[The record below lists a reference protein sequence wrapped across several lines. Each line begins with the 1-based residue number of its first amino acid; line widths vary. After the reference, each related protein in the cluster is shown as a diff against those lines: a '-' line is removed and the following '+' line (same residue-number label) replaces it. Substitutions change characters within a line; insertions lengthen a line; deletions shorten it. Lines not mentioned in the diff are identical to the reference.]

1 MRISDWSSDV
11 CSSDLNYSGGQNPGV
26 TAGAYAGGYKN
37 MNTSGGSSAN
47 LRGIGQD
54 ATLTLLNGR
63 RMSYGSNDQAVDI
76 SAIPV
81 EAVDRIEIVTDGA
94 SAIYGSDAVGGV
106 INVMLKRDFDGVAVG
121 TRYGKATEGGL
132 ATHDYNVTAGTTW
145 STGGLIATDR
155 KSTRLNSSH

>member
-11 CSSDLNYSGGQNPGV
+11 CSSDLTITIDAQQIQNEGFTDLGEVIRSIPQNYSGGQNPGV

-76 SAIPV
+76 
-81 EAVDRIEIVTDGA
+81 
-94 SAIYGSDAVGGV
+94 
-106 INVMLKRDFDGVAVG
+106 
-121 TRYGKATEGGL
+121 
-132 ATHDYNVTAGTTW
+132 
-145 STGGLIATDR
+145 DR

>member
-1 MRISDWSSDV
+1 
-11 CSSDLNYSGGQNPGV
+11 
-26 TAGAYAGGYKN
+26 

-63 RMSYGSNDQAVDI
+63 RMSYGSNDQAVDL

-94 SAIYGSDAVGGV
+94 SAIYGSAAVGGV
-106 INVMLKRDFDGVAVG
+106 INVMLKRDSDGVALG
-121 TRYGKATEGGL
+121 TRYGQPTDSGL
-132 ATHDYNVTAGTTW
+132 ATPDAKHAKNDAQGK
-145 STGGLIATDR
+145 GPQ
-155 KSTRLNSSH
+155 H

>member
-1 MRISDWSSDV
+1 
-11 CSSDLNYSGGQNPGV
+11 
-26 TAGAYAGGYKN
+26 

-76 SAIPV
+76 SAIQV

-106 INVMLKRDFDGVAVG
+106 INVMLKCDFDGVEVG
-121 TRYGKATEGGL
+121 THSGKETEVRL
-132 ATHDYNVTAGTTW
+132 DTRDNNDNAGKN
-145 STGGLIATDR
+145 R
-155 KSTRLNSSH
+155 

>member
-1 MRISDWSSDV
+1 
-11 CSSDLNYSGGQNPGV
+11 
-26 TAGAYAGGYKN
+26 

-81 EAVDRIEIVTDGA
+81 EAVDRLEIVTDGA

-121 TRYGKATEGGL
+121 TRYGQATEGGL
-132 ATHDYNVTAGTTW
+132 AHHASTVHPGPPWSPGGWIWTGRKDYNT
-145 STGGLIATDR
+145 
-155 KSTRLNSSH
+155 